1 MKLGL
6 ALNVGARDAL
16 TARPDVPR
24 RPRRMLGRAGGLVAG
39 GVFAILP
46 APIFFTGLFLSETTF
61 IFMLVGFLALAGFL
75 PDRRWTPVG
84 ARASP
89 PVWPR

>member
-1 MKLGL
+1 MYLV
-6 ALNVGARDAL
+6 A
-16 TARPDVPR
+16 
-24 RPRRMLGRAGGLVAG
+24 RRMLGRSGGLVAG

-75 PDRRWTPVG
+75 PQRRWTPVCSG
-84 ARASP
+84 WP
-89 PVWPR
+89 PVWRR